1 MCGGT
6 AGTGGLQA
14 GRRACCAGACS
25 AMGCW
30 VGSGTVGTGSF
41 QAGSLVRH
49 FVPVDGVLLFH
60 ACSCN
65 FLRRS
70 TENND

>member
-1 MCGGT
+1 MCVGT

-30 VGSGTVGTGSF
+30 VCSGTAGTGSF
-41 QAGSLVRH
+41 
-49 FVPVDGVLLFH
+49 
-60 ACSCN
+60 
-65 FLRRS
+65 
-70 TENND
+70 